1 MSSSILA
8 PPLLA
13 INYHVD
19 SASLLLR
26 RQQVRRVREISTVCI
41 LTTIVIEM
49 RLRRGFIAVA
59 NRIALVTDD
68 VQVCLWSKKSRARIR
83 AVTARLVAAIL

>member
-1 MSSSILA
+1 MCFADVTIISSSILA
-8 PPLLA
+8 PSLLA
-13 INYHVD
+13 ILIDHVD

-41 LTTIVIEM
+41 LTAIVIEM

-59 NRIALVTDD
+59 NRIALVTD
-68 VQVCLWSKKSRARIR
+68 VSS
-83 AVTARLVAAIL
+83 